1 MKISPFYLLF
11 SSGGC
16 SIIYDKNRDR
26 YAVRS
31 TTSTKGGT
39 MRLEA
44 KTLVKMKTAEVIVPD
59 HQKRIRGVP
68 GRDGKIPAQ
77 SGFESW

>member
-1 MKISPFYLLF
+1 
-11 SSGGC
+11 
-16 SIIYDKNRDR
+16 
-26 YAVRS
+26 
-31 TTSTKGGT
+31 

-68 GRDGKIPAQ
+68 GRDGKIPPQ

>member
-1 MKISPFYLLF
+1 
-11 SSGGC
+11 
-16 SIIYDKNRDR
+16 
-26 YAVRS
+26 
-31 TTSTKGGT
+31 

-68 GRDGKIPAQ
+68 GRDGKIPSQ